1 VICAPRRTV
10 DEVAVEGMQ
19 PWNVWP
25 LPIIQD
31 ATPVDQNMTL
41 IFYSLVR
48 FQIMDLDF
56 PNSLLL
62 IPNRFRD
69 AMAQLDVLVE
79 LVLVRD
85 ALEILKNLIPWG
97 VTG

>member
-1 VICAPRRTV
+1 MICAPRRTV

-19 PWNVWP
+19 SWNVWP
-25 LPIIQD
+25 LPIIED
-31 ATPVDQNMTL
+31 STAVDQNMTL
-41 IFYSLVR
+41 IFYNLVR

-56 PNSLLL
+56 PNSLFL

-79 LVLVRD
+79 LVLVRN
-85 ALEILKNLIPWG
+85 ALEILENLIPWG